1 MQVELLSRWHHPPEA
16 AFSVERTCFLFPQKP
31 LDLVIKQSNA
41 SILYTVILCYICFER
56 NLELEYMYAY
66 KTSDFTRVYMYF
78 TLVDA
83 CGVLYDDMQ
92 LFNQIESRIVRTIIK
107 MPYGLLINVVYIWK
121 QLIMSLLFTRYNT
134 PRKVKQWDLT
144 KWREQW

>member
-1 MQVELLSRWHHPPEA
+1 
-16 AFSVERTCFLFPQKP
+16 
-31 LDLVIKQSNA
+31 
-41 SILYTVILCYICFER
+41 
-56 NLELEYMYAY
+56 MYAY

-107 MPYGLLINVVYIWK
+107 MPYGLLINVVYI
-121 QLIMSLLFTRYNT
+121 
-134 PRKVKQWDLT
+134 
-144 KWREQW
+144 